1 MLAVPRLASLRSP
14 EAREL
19 SFDGCGCVMIG
30 AESATSAS
38 S

>member
-1 MLAVPRLASLRSP
+1 MLAMPRLACLRSP
-14 EAREL
+14 GARAL